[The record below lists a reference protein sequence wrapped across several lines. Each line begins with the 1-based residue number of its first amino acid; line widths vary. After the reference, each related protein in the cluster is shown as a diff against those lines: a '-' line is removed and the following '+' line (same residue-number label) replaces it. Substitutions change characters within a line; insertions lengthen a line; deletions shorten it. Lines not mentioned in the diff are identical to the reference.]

1 MIFIH
6 REAGEELQMAEV
18 KLAMHK
24 EMLGKDEVGLRA
36 IQSLEISSFNSMA
49 PQEITSLRSSLGS
62 VSTEREQLAGEV
74 DALKLEVGSPAHFW
88 KRRIHQGRLGTWVRL
103 DM

>member
-1 MIFIH
+1 
-6 REAGEELQMAEV
+6 MAEV